1 MPTNTPTLR
10 HAASES
16 TAAAPSVFGLPPYP
30 RALRTPAALGFRR
43 LLTVATIY
51 WLYVTVSDILY
62 AHSLRVGFGEVT
74 TVELFLPW
82 NMRLFQHVALF
93 PALVGCLWLSLR
105 QGWQP
110 LWRAVPVQ
118 LLLALGFAVT
128 AAPALWTGEWLFGR
142 EYLHHPA
149 KSMDHDSLISS
160 GSLALW
166 GASATSFFFA
176 YAFGLAAI
184 NGFSWY
190 QRYRD
195 AELRVT
201 ALESDWHA
209 ARLAALRMQLS
220 PHTLFNLLNT
230 IHAQIAWEPQLAQ
243 SMVIQ
248 LADLLRR
255 LLNAGEREFSRLA
268 DELQFVRLYLEL
280 QMRRFPDR
288 LSIALP
294 DAAGI
299 PALWVP
305 SLILQPLVENAVVH
319 GLAGHE
325 GPVLITIGAET
336 DHEMLVLR
344 ISNTISPARMVNPAG
359 VGLSN
364 VRERLQVHFG
374 THGRLHTNL
383 ESASCWVAEVR
394 MPMLADSPLS
404 RPGAPAAQGGP

>member
-1 MPTNTPTLR
+1 MPPPQPTPHLTATGPLR
-10 HAASES
+10 HLQGRGSPA
-16 TAAAPSVFGLPPYP
+16 F
-30 RALRTPAALGFRR
+30 RAPAALSFRR
-43 LLTVATIY
+43 LLTVASIY
-51 WLYVTVSDILY
+51 WLYVTVSNILY
-62 AHSLRVGFGEVT
+62 AHSLRVGFSQITNV
-74 TVELFLPW
+74 VLFLPW
-82 NMRLFQHVALF
+82 DARLAQHLTLF
-93 PALVGCLWLSLR
+93 PLLVGCLWLSLR

-118 LLLALGFAVT
+118 LLLAIGFAVA
-128 AAPALWTGEWLFGR
+128 AAPALWFGEKMFGQ
-142 EYLHHPA
+142 EYLHQTSHMNM
-149 KSMDHDSLISS
+149 KDNDSIFSP

-166 GASATSFFFA
+166 LASATTFFFA

-230 IHAQIAWEPQLAQ
+230 IHAQIGWDPQLAQ

-294 DAAGI
+294 DASDI

-325 GPVLITIGAET
+325 GPVLITIEAAT
-336 DHEMLVLR
+336 DREMLVLR
-344 ISNTISPARMVNPAG
+344 ISNTVSPARMVNPAG
-359 VGLSN
+359 IGLSN

-374 THGRLHTNL
+374 TEGQLLTNL
-383 ESASCWVAEVR
+383 ESANRWVAEIR
-394 MPMLADSPLS
+394 LPALSDSPLMRS
-404 RPGAPAAQGGP
+404 STTAADGPP

>member
-1 MPTNTPTLR
+1 MP
-10 HAASES
+10 S
-16 TAAAPSVFGLPPYP
+16 TRQAPVPQ
-30 RALRTPAALGFRR
+30 PAAVLPHAHSPAERDPAFSRPVALSFRR
-43 LLTVATIY
+43 LLTVAAIY

-74 TVELFLPW
+74 TVQLFLPW
-82 NMRLFQHVALF
+82 DARLCQHLALF
-93 PALVGCLWLSLR
+93 PALVGCLWLSLH
-105 QGWQP
+105 QGWRP
-110 LWRAVPVQ
+110 PWRAVPVQ
-118 LLLALGFAVT
+118 LLLAAGFAVA
-128 AAPALWTGEWLFGR
+128 AAPALWLGELLFP
-142 EYLHHPA
+142 LPHID
-149 KSMDHDSLISS
+149 KSSHAMMSHSLTSS
-160 GSLALW
+160 PSLALW
-166 GASATSFFFA
+166 LASATSFFFA

-201 ALESDWHA
+201 ALESDWHG

-230 IHAQIAWEPQLAQ
+230 IHAQIAWDPPLAQ

-255 LLNAGEREFSRLA
+255 LLNAGEREFSRLT
-268 DELQFVRLYLEL
+268 DELQFARLYLEL

-288 LSIALP
+288 LTIALP
-294 DAAGI
+294 DAAET

-325 GPVLITIGAET
+325 GAVLITIDASVQGDA
-336 DHEMLVLR
+336 LILR
-344 ISNTISPARMVNPAG
+344 ITNTVSPARIINQAG
-359 VGLSN
+359 IGLSN

-374 THGRLHTNL
+374 ARGQLRTDL
-383 ESASCWVAEVR
+383 ESANRWASEVR
-394 MPMLADSPLS
+394 LPALRDSPLS
-404 RPGAPAAQGGP
+404 LAGGAAGKA

>member
-1 MPTNTPTLR
+1 MTTLMPSNEGITTRGT
-10 HAASES
+10 
-16 TAAAPSVFGLPPYP
+16 TAVP
-30 RALRTPAALGFRR
+30 RAYARLNGNSTFPRPVTLSFRR
-43 LLTVATIY
+43 LLAVAAIY

-62 AHSLRVGFGEVT
+62 AQSLRVGFGEVT
-74 TVELFLPW
+74 SLTLFLPW
-82 NMRLFQHVALF
+82 DARLCQHLALF
-93 PALVGCLWLSLR
+93 PALLGCLWLSLR
-105 QGWQP
+105 QGWLP
-110 LWRAVPVQ
+110 VWRAVPVQ
-118 LLLALGFAVT
+118 LLLAIAFAVA
-128 AAPALWTGEWLFGR
+128 AAPALWLGEYFFSLPH
-142 EYLHHPA
+142 EYKPYPKMHEPFF
-149 KSMDHDSLISS
+149 SS

-166 GASATSFFFA
+166 LASATSFFFA

-230 IHAQIAWEPQLAQ
+230 IHAQIAWDPSLAQ

-268 DELQFVRLYLEL
+268 DELHFARLYLEL
-280 QMRRFPDR
+280 QTRRFPDR
-288 LSIALP
+288 LTIILP
-294 DAAGI
+294 DAAQI

-319 GLAGHE
+319 GLAGHD
-325 GPVLITIGAET
+325 GAVLIEIDASIKGEA
-336 DHEMLVLR
+336 LILR
-344 ISNTISPARMVNPAG
+344 VVNTVSPARMINQAG
-359 VGLSN
+359 IGLSN
-364 VRERLQVHFG
+364 VRERLEVHFG
-374 THGRLHTNL
+374 AAGELRTEL
-383 ESASCWVAEVR
+383 ESANRWAAQIR
-394 MPMLADSPLS
+394 LPALRDSPLTQEV
-404 RPGAPAAQGGP
+404 ATAAKP

>member
-1 MPTNTPTLR
+1 MPTNMPPTETPTPQ
-10 HAASES
+10 
-16 TAAAPSVFGLPPYP
+16 APAFVPLDYGQSRRSSSFP
-30 RALRTPAALGFRR
+30 TPAALSFRR
-43 LLTVATIY
+43 LLTVAAIY
-51 WLYVTVSDILY
+51 WMYVTVSDILY

-74 TVELFLPW
+74 TVQLFLPW
-82 NMRLFQHVALF
+82 DARLFQHLTLF

-110 LWRAVPVQ
+110 LWRAVPLQV
-118 LLLALGFAVT
+118 LLATCFAVA
-128 AAPALWTGEWLFGR
+128 AAPALWVGEELFPSPHIHQAWR
-142 EYLHHPA
+142 PIVA
-149 KSMDHDSLISS
+149 DSLISP

-166 GASATSFFFA
+166 LASATSFYFA

-195 AELRVT
+195 AELRLT
-201 ALESDWHA
+201 ALESNWHA

-230 IHAQIAWEPQLAQ
+230 IHAQIAWDPPLAQ

-288 LSIALP
+288 LSISLP
-294 DAAGI
+294 DAADI

-319 GLAGHE
+319 GLSGHE
-325 GPVLITIGAET
+325 GAVIITIET
-336 DHEMLVLR
+336 SVDRETLILR
-344 ISNTISPARMVNPAG
+344 ILNTVSPARVINQAG
-359 VGLSN
+359 IGLSN

-374 THGRLHTNL
+374 AHGQLRTNFQ
-383 ESASCWVAEVR
+383 STNRWVAEIHLPALR
-394 MPMLADSPLS
+394 DSPLH
-404 RPGAPAAQGGP
+404 RPGPVAAEGKS

>member
-1 MPTNTPTLR
+1 M
-10 HAASES
+10 
-16 TAAAPSVFGLPPYP
+16 
-30 RALRTPAALGFRR
+30 
-43 LLTVATIY
+43 
-51 WLYVTVSDILY
+51 
-62 AHSLRVGFGEVT
+62 
-74 TVELFLPW
+74 
-82 NMRLFQHVALF
+82 
-93 PALVGCLWLSLR
+93 
-105 QGWQP
+105 
-110 LWRAVPVQ
+110 
-118 LLLALGFAVT
+118 
-128 AAPALWTGEWLFGR
+128 
-142 EYLHHPA
+142 
-149 KSMDHDSLISS
+149 ISS
-160 GSLALW
+160 GSIALW
-166 GASATSFFFA
+166 IASATSFFFA

-230 IHAQIAWEPQLAQ
+230 IHAQIAWDPELAQ

-325 GPVLITIGAET
+325 GPVLITIET
-336 DHEMLVLR
+336 AIERDTLILR
-344 ISNTISPARMVNPAG
+344 ISNTVSPARVVNQAG
-359 VGLSN
+359 IGLSN
-364 VRERLQVHFG
+364 VRERLRGALWHA
-374 THGRLHTNL
+374 RRAAD
-383 ESASCWVAEVR
+383 ES
-394 MPMLADSPLS
+394 
-404 RPGAPAAQGGP
+404 

>member
-1 MPTNTPTLR
+1 MPTKLPITEPPTAQV
-10 HAASES
+10 AAVVPV
-16 TAAAPSVFGLPPYP
+16 AYGLPSRSSSFRPS
-30 RALRTPAALGFRR
+30 AALSFRR
-43 LLTVATIY
+43 LLTVAAIY

-62 AHSLRVGFGEVT
+62 ANSLRVGFGEVT
-74 TVELFLPW
+74 PLQLFLPW
-82 NMRLFQHVALF
+82 DARLFQHLLLF
-93 PALVGCLWLSLR
+93 PALLGCLWLSLR

-110 LWRAVPVQ
+110 LWRAVPLQV
-118 LLLALGFAVT
+118 LLATGFAVA
-128 AAPALWTGEWLFGR
+128 AAPALWAGQWLFSE
-142 EYLHHPA
+142 EYIHQASHPLDA
-149 KSMDHDSLISS
+149 DSVISL

-166 GASATSFFFA
+166 LASATSFFFA

-230 IHAQIAWEPQLAQ
+230 IHAQIAWDPQLAQ

-255 LLNAGEREFSRLA
+255 LLNAGEREFSRLT

-294 DAAGI
+294 DAADI

-319 GLAGHE
+319 GLSGHE
-325 GPVLITIGAET
+325 GPVLITIET
-336 DHEMLVLR
+336 ATERETLILR
-344 ISNTISPARMVNPAG
+344 ISNTVSPARVVNQAG
-359 VGLSN
+359 IGLSN

-374 THGRLHTNL
+374 PHGQLRTNL
-383 ESASCWVAEVR
+383 EPANRWAAEVHLPALR
-394 MPMLADSPLS
+394 DSPLNRS
-404 RPGAPAAQGGP
+404 GLAATAGKP

>member
-1 MPTNTPTLR
+1 M
-10 HAASES
+10 
-16 TAAAPSVFGLPPYP
+16 
-30 RALRTPAALGFRR
+30 RAPAALSFRR
-43 LLTVATIY
+43 LLTVAAIY

-62 AHSLRVGFGEVT
+62 ANSLRVGFSEIT
-74 TVELFLPW
+74 PVELFVPW
-82 NMRLFQHVALF
+82 NARLSQHIALF

-105 QGWQP
+105 RGWQP
-110 LWRAVPVQ
+110 LWRAVPLQ
-118 LLLALGFAVT
+118 LLLAACFAVA
-128 AAPALWTGEWLFGR
+128 AAPALWFGERLFSQ
-142 EYLHHPA
+142 EYVHQASH
-149 KSMDHDSLISS
+149 SMDNDSMLSP

-166 GASATSFFFA
+166 LASATSFFFA

-230 IHAQIAWEPQLAQ
+230 IHAQIAWDPPLAQ

-268 DELQFVRLYLEL
+268 DELQFARLYLEL

-288 LSIALP
+288 LKIALP
-294 DAAGI
+294 GAGEI
-299 PALWVP
+299 PAVWVP

-319 GLAGHE
+319 GLSGHE
-325 GPVLITIGAET
+325 GPVLISIET
-336 DHEMLVLR
+336 RTVEETLILY
-344 ISNTISPARMVNPAG
+344 ISNTVSPSRVVNQAG
-359 VGLSN
+359 IGLSN

-374 THGRLHTNL
+374 TRAELRTNL
-383 ESASCWVAEVR
+383 ESANRWTAEVR
-394 MPMLADSPLS
+394 LPALRDSPLD
-404 RPGAPAAQGGP
+404 RRAPAGAELKP

>member
-1 MPTNTPTLR
+1 MARNMQPSEPPPPPAP
-10 HAASES
+10 AAVLASRGL
-16 TAAAPSVFGLPPYP
+16 ARRAPASAV
-30 RALRTPAALGFRR
+30 PAALSFGR
-43 LLTVATIY
+43 LLAVAAIY
-51 WLYVTVSDILY
+51 WLFVTVSDILY
-62 AHSLRVGFGEVT
+62 AHSLRVGFGKVT

-82 NMRLFQHVALF
+82 DARLFQHLALF

-105 QGWQP
+105 HGWKP
-110 LWRAVPVQ
+110 PWRAVPMQV
-118 LLLALGFAVT
+118 LLAACFAVT
-128 AAPALWTGEWLFGR
+128 AAPALWVGEWLFS
-142 EYLHHPA
+142 EKYVHPPSHPMGDN
-149 KSMDHDSLISS
+149 SMISPE
-160 GSLALW
+160 SLALW
-166 GASATSFFFA
+166 LASATSFFFA

-195 AELRVT
+195 AELRVK

-230 IHAQIAWEPQLAQ
+230 IHGQIAWDPQLAQ

-268 DELQFVRLYLEL
+268 EELQFVRLYLEL

-294 DAAGI
+294 DSADI

-325 GPVLITIGAET
+325 GPVLISIDTAT
-336 DHEMLVLR
+336 DGGTLSVR
-344 ISNTISPARMVNPAG
+344 VSNTVSPARVVNRAG
-359 VGLSN
+359 IGLMN

-374 THGRLHTNL
+374 TSGRVQTSL
-383 ESASCWVAEVR
+383 ESANRWVATVHLPALR
-394 MPMLADSPLS
+394 DSPLNPPS
-404 RPGAPAAQGGP
+404 LHAAEDMA

>member
-1 MPTNTPTLR
+1 
-10 HAASES
+10 
-16 TAAAPSVFGLPPYP
+16 
-30 RALRTPAALGFRR
+30 
-43 LLTVATIY
+43 
-51 WLYVTVSDILY
+51 
-62 AHSLRVGFGEVT
+62 
-74 TVELFLPW
+74 
-82 NMRLFQHVALF
+82 MRLFQHVALF
-93 PALVGCLWLSLR
+93 PALAGCLWLSLR
-105 QGWQP
+105 QGWRP
-110 LWRAVPVQ
+110 AWRAVPLQV
-118 LLLALGFAVT
+118 LLGATFAVA
-128 AAPALWTGEWLFGR
+128 AAPALWVGEWLFSK
-142 EYLHHPA
+142 EYMPEPSHHGDVHW
-149 KSMDHDSLISS
+149 MTSS

-166 GASATSFFFA
+166 LASATIFFFA

-230 IHAQIAWEPQLAQ
+230 IHGQIAWDPKLAQ

-255 LLNAGEREFSRLA
+255 LLNAGEKEFSRLA
-268 DELQFVRLYLEL
+268 DELHFVRLYLEL

-294 DAAGI
+294 DPAVI
-299 PALWVP
+299 PTLWVP

-319 GLAGHE
+319 GLSGHE
-325 GPVLITIGAET
+325 GPVLITVETTADGAT
-336 DHEMLVLR
+336 VSLR
-344 ISNTISPARMVNPAG
+344 ITNTVSPTRVVNPAG
-359 VGLSN
+359 IGLAN

-374 THGRLHTNL
+374 AQGRLQTRL
-383 ESASCWVAEVR
+383 ESPDRWVAEVQLPVLR
-394 MPMLADSPLS
+394 DSPLNPPS
-404 RPGAPAAQGGP
+404 LHAA

>member
-1 MPTNTPTLR
+1 MPTNIPPTEPP
-10 HAASES
+10 APQ
-16 TAAAPSVFGLPPYP
+16 AAAVVPLADGLPRPSSP
-30 RALRTPAALGFRR
+30 FSAPAALSFRR
-43 LLTVATIY
+43 LLTVAAMY
-51 WLYVTVSDILY
+51 WVYVTVSDILY

-74 TVELFLPW
+74 KLQLFLPW
-82 NMRLFQHVALF
+82 DARLLQHVALF
-93 PALVGCLWLSLR
+93 PALIGCLWLSLR
-105 QGWQP
+105 QGWRP
-110 LWRAVPVQ
+110 LWRAVPLQ
-118 LLLALGFAVT
+118 LLLAMCFAVV
-128 AAPALWTGEWLFGR
+128 AAPALWLGEWLFSQEYVHKASGR
-142 EYLHHPA
+142 
-149 KSMDHDSLISS
+149 MDTDAWISS

-166 GASATSFFFA
+166 LASATSFFFA

-230 IHAQIAWEPQLAQ
+230 IHAQIAWDPPLAQ

-268 DELQFVRLYLEL
+268 DELQFARLYLEL

-294 DAAGI
+294 DAAEV
-299 PALWVP
+299 PSLWVP

-319 GLAGHE
+319 GLSGHD
-325 GPVLITIGAET
+325 GAVLITIDSAIDGET
-336 DHEMLVLR
+336 LMVR
-344 ISNTISPARMVNPAG
+344 ISNTVSPARVINQAG
-359 VGLSN
+359 IGLSN
-364 VRERLQVHFG
+364 VHERLQVHFG
-374 THGRLHTNL
+374 THGALRTNL
-383 ESASCWVAEVR
+383 ESTNRWVAEIR
-394 MPMLADSPLS
+394 LPALRDSPLN
-404 RPGAPAAQGGP
+404 RPGLAAAEGRP

>member
-1 MPTNTPTLR
+1 MV
-10 HAASES
+10 AA
-16 TAAAPSVFGLPPYP
+16 
-30 RALRTPAALGFRR
+30 
-43 LLTVATIY
+43 IY

-62 AHSLRVGFGEVT
+62 AHSLRVGFGQITSVQ
-74 TVELFLPW
+74 LFLPW
-82 NMRLFQHVALF
+82 DVRLFQHLALF
-93 PALVGCLWLSLR
+93 PLLVGCLWLSLR
-105 QGWQP
+105 RGWQP
-110 LWRAVPVQ
+110 LWRAIPVQ
-118 LLLALGFAVT
+118 VLLAACFAVA
-128 AAPALWTGEWLFGR
+128 AAPALWFGESFFP
-142 EYLHHPA
+142 ETYVHHSSGA
-149 KSMDHDSLISS
+149 MDDDSFISS

-166 GASATSFFFA
+166 IASATSFSFA

-201 ALESDWHA
+201 ALESNWHA

-230 IHAQIAWEPQLAQ
+230 IHAQIAWDPELAQ

-255 LLNAGEREFSRLA
+255 LLNAGEREFSRLS

-294 DAAGI
+294 DAAAT
-299 PALWVP
+299 PTLWVP

-325 GPVLITIGAET
+325 GPVLIAIET
-336 DHEMLVLR
+336 AIERDTLILR
-344 ISNTISPARMVNPAG
+344 ISNTVSPTRVVNQAG
-359 VGLSN
+359 IGLSN
-364 VRERLQVHFG
+364 VRERLEVHFG
-374 THGRLHTNL
+374 TRGELRTNL
-383 ESASCWVAEVR
+383 ESASGWVAEVR
-394 MPMLADSPLS
+394 VPALRDSPES
-404 RPGAPAAQGGP
+404 RPALAATGGHP

>member
-1 MPTNTPTLR
+1 MVG
-10 HAASES
+10 
-16 TAAAPSVFGLPPYP
+16 APAVLN
-30 RALRTPAALGFRR
+30 LKR
-43 LLTVATIY
+43 LLTVAAIY

-62 AHSLRVGFGEVT
+62 ANSLRVGFSEVT
-74 TVELFLPW
+74 TAQLFLPW
-82 NMRLFQHVALF
+82 DARLFQHLLLF
-93 PALVGCLWLSLR
+93 PALAGCLWLSLR
-105 QGWQP
+105 QGWKP
-110 LWRAVPVQ
+110 LWRAVPLQVI
-118 LLLALGFAVT
+118 LAMSFAVV
-128 AAPALWTGEWLFGR
+128 AAPALWVGEWFFS
-142 EYLHHPA
+142 EDFTPHAPHPVDA
-149 KSMDHDSLISS
+149 HSIFSQ

-166 GASATSFFFA
+166 LASATSFSFA

-230 IHAQIAWEPQLAQ
+230 IHGQIAWDPQLAQ

-255 LLNAGEREFSRLA
+255 LLSAGEREFSRLT

-288 LSIALP
+288 LSIAVPDSADLP
-294 DAAGI
+294 V
-299 PALWVP
+299 LWVP

-319 GLAGHE
+319 GLSGHE
-325 GPVLITIGAET
+325 GPVLITINAAT
-336 DHEMLVLR
+336 DGESLILR
-344 ISNTISPARMVNPAG
+344 ISNTVSPARVVNHAG
-359 VGLSN
+359 IGITN

-374 THGRLHTNL
+374 MRGGLQTGL
-383 ESASCWVAEVR
+383 ESANRWVAAVHLPALRE
-394 MPMLADSPLS
+394 SPLNP
-404 RPGAPAAQGGP
+404 PGPDAAEVAA